1 MVVNIDRL
9 YSKRATR
16 FRSSEIRELLKLTQT
31 PEMISFAG
39 GLPNPLAFPV
49 DIIHE
54 CIDKIFKENIEK
66 ALQYGTTEGLTSLR
80 GVLAERM
87 KKNHHINCELHDIL
101 ITSGAQQA
109 LSLAYVFFR
118 SR

>member
-9 YSKRATR
+9 FSKRATR
-16 FRSSEIRELLKLTQT
+16 FRSSEIRELLKVTQI
-31 PEMISFAG
+31 PGMISFAG

-54 CIDKIFKENIEK
+54 CIEKIFQKDIK
-66 ALQYGTTEGLTSLR
+66 QALQYGTTEGLTSLR

-87 KKNHHINCELHDIL
+87 KKNHHINCELHAVSYTHL
-101 ITSGAQQA
+101 RAHET
-109 LSLAYVFFR
+109 
-118 SR
+118 